1 MLTVDC
7 HFPELG
13 NPRASFSGFYEFPI
27 DSQYKANPGFIFA
40 MGNSLLTFII
50 AIFSNI
56 ELFLIHKKSGAIL
69 SPANYGLDGHVISD
83 FTVFKDTAF
92 ISSQTG

>member
-1 MLTVDC
+1 
-7 HFPELG
+7 
-13 NPRASFSGFYEFPI
+13 
-27 DSQYKANPGFIFA
+27 

-56 ELFLIHKKSGAIL
+56 ELFLIHKESGAIL

-92 ISSQTG
+92 ISSQTGGLFYKAWDEVLP